1 MSVLTGLVVPIA
13 TYIGLKAVGSNPVV
27 KAVGTGVALVKIV
40 DAHAASSAELSVR
53 NLYRNA
59 DGSDPPILLLSEHE
73 PSKARFSG
81 AFMGKDALQAW
92 VDKQGGTAWVQVGA
106 NGRML
111 YLWHPSRTFKLKD
124 GSSAN
129 SAKLSLG
136 HVVRG
141 RGDAK

>member
-1 MSVLTGLVVPIA
+1 VSVLTGLVVPIA

-40 DAHAASSAELSVR
+40 DAHAASSAENSVR
-53 NLYRNA
+53 ALYRNA
-59 DGSDPPILLLSEHE
+59 DGSSPPILLLSEHE
-73 PSKARFSG
+73 PSKAKFSG
-81 AFMGKDALQAW
+81 SFIGKGALQAW
-92 VDKQGGTAWVQVGA
+92 VDKQGGTAWVQVGT

-111 YLWHPSRTFKLKD
+111 YLWHPSRNFKPQD
-124 GSSAN
+124 ASSSS

-141 RGDAK
+141 KRDAQ